1 MKRYAIILAG
11 CGPKD
16 GSEIQESVSAM
27 IAISRSGAEYQIFAP
42 DIPQKQVI
50 NHLDDKLMTECRYML
65 VEASRIARGNALPL
79 HRLDVKDYDA
89 LIFPGGFGAA
99 KNLFT
104 FAFDGLDFTVMPEI
118 EEKIRSFHN
127 AGKPIGAMCISP
139 LMIAKVLG
147 NKDLPESEQVMITL
161 GPEGD
166 LPKLV
171 AKAFGVRVRN
181 TNSAGEAVSDNINKI
196 VTLPCYMHPDSRISE
211 IADGAERMISEIGKL
226 F

>member
-1 MKRYAIILAG
+1 MKKYAIILSG

-27 IAISRSGAEYQIFAP
+27 IAISKSGAEYQIFAP
-42 DIPQKQVI
+42 DIPQTQVI
-50 NHLDDKLMTECRYML
+50 NHLDDKLMTESRNML
-65 VEASRIARGNALPL
+65 VEAARIARGNALPL
-79 HRLDVKDYDA
+79 HKLDVKDYDA

-104 FAFDGLDFTVMPEI
+104 FAFDGLDFKVMPDI
-118 EEKIRSFHN
+118 DRIVKSFHA

-139 LMIAKVLG
+139 IMIAKVLG
-147 NKDLPESEQVMITL
+147 NKELPESEQVMVTL
-161 GPEGD
+161 GPDGD
-166 LPKLV
+166 LPKLA
-171 AKAFGVRVRN
+171 AKTLGARIKN
-181 TNSAGEAVSDNINKI
+181 TSGAGEAVTDVKNKI

-211 IADGAERMISEIGKL
+211 IADGAERMIREIEKL